1 MSKKIIISIGTILFL
16 GIAILSVYYYQ
27 QIFGEIVKKDGV
39 IFIRTNDQI
48 EDVKKELNDFIGDE
62 NLFNWLALKKNYKNP
77 KSGQYSISRGMS
89 LNDVINLLRSGNQTP
104 IKLTFNNQHS
114 LEDFSGRISQQIEL
128 DSVTILN
135 AFKDSVFLQNQTLT
149 KASSLGI
156 LIPNTYEVFWDIS
169 KEQLRNRMLK
179 EYRKFWNND
188 RMQKAK
194 KLNMSPSEVM
204 TLASI
209 VQKETSKS
217 IERPTVAGLYIN
229 RLVKGIPLQADPTII
244 YLLKQQNKEPRKR
257 VLFKDLKI
265 KSPYNTYL
273 NKGLPPT
280 VIAMPDISSIDAVLN
295 YANHNYI
302 YMCASTVKIGFHEF
316 TSSLKQHK
324 KNARKYQRW
333 LNKQGIKK

>member
-16 GIAILSVYYYQ
+16 GIAILSVNYYQ

-114 LEDFSGRISQQIEL
+114 IEDFSGRISQQIEL

-244 YLLKQQNKEPRKR
+244 YLLRQQNKEPRKR

>member
-16 GIAILSVYYYQ
+16 GIAILSVNYYQ

-244 YLLKQQNKEPRKR
+244 YLLRQQNKEPRKR

>member
-16 GIAILSVYYYQ
+16 GIAILSVNYYQ

-135 AFKDSVFLQNQTLT
+135 AFKDSLFLQNQTLT

-244 YLLKQQNKEPRKR
+244 YLLRQQNKEPRKR

>member
-16 GIAILSVYYYQ
+16 GIAILSVNYYQ

-135 AFKDSVFLQNQTLT
+135 AFKDSLFLQNQTLT

-194 KLNMSPSEVM
+194 NLNMSPSEVM

-244 YLLKQQNKEPRKR
+244 YLLRQQNKEPRKR

>member
-16 GIAILSVYYYQ
+16 GIAILSVNYYQ

-62 NLFNWLALKKNYKNP
+62 NLFNWLAIKKNYKNP
-77 KSGQYSISRGMS
+77 KSGQYSITREMS

-135 AFKDSVFLQNQTLT
+135 AFKDSLFLQNQTLT

-188 RMQKAK
+188 RIQKAK
-194 KLNMSPSEVM
+194 NLKMSPSEVM

>member
-16 GIAILSVYYYQ
+16 GIAILSVNYYQ

-135 AFKDSVFLQNQTLT
+135 AFKDSLFLQNQTLT

>member
-16 GIAILSVYYYQ
+16 GIAILSVNYYQ

>member
-16 GIAILSVYYYQ
+16 GIAILSVNYYQ

-104 IKLTFNNQHS
+104 VKLTFNNQHS

-135 AFKDSVFLQNQTLT
+135 AFKDSLFLQNQTLT

-244 YLLKQQNKEPRKR
+244 YLLRQQNKEPRKR

>member
-16 GIAILSVYYYQ
+16 GIAILSVNYYQ

-114 LEDFSGRISQQIEL
+114 IEDFSGRISQQIEL

>member
-135 AFKDSVFLQNQTLT
+135 AFKDSLFLQNQTLT

>member
-1 MSKKIIISIGTILFL
+1 MTKKIILSIGTVLFL
-16 GIAILSVYYYQ
+16 GITILSVDYYQ
-27 QIFGEIVKKDGV
+27 QIFGKIVKQDGV

-48 EDVKKELNDFIGDE
+48 EDVKKELIDFIGDK
-62 NLFNWLALKKNYKNP
+62 NLFNWLALKKNYKKP
-77 KSGQYSISRGMS
+77 KPGKYSISSGMS

-104 IKLTFNNQHS
+104 VKLTFNNQNS

-128 DSVTILN
+128 DSLTILN
-135 AFKDSVFLQNQTLT
+135 AFKDSLFLQNQKLT
-149 KASSLGI
+149 KTSSLGI
-156 LIPNTYEVFWDIS
+156 LIPNTYEVFWNIS
-169 KEQLRNRMLK
+169 KKQLRNRMLK
-179 EYRKFWNND
+179 EYRQFWNNN
-188 RMQKAK
+188 RMQKAE
-194 KLNMSPSEVM
+194 KLKMSPSEVM

-217 IERPTVAGLYIN
+217 IERPIVAGLYIN
-229 RLVKGIPLQADPTII
+229 RLVKGIPLQADPTIM
-244 YLLKQQNKEPRKR
+244 YVLKQQHKEFRKR

-295 YANHNYI
+295 YAKHNYI
-302 YMCASTVKIGFHEF
+302 YMCASTEKIGFHEF
-316 TSSLKQHK
+316 TSSLKQHDN
-324 KNARKYQRW
+324 NARKYQRW